1 MHESNLL
8 SLLIFL
14 PVLGAAV
21 IGFAPRNDDW
31 TRRIAL
37 AFSLLVFVVSLPLW
51 FNFDTASH
59 EMQFVTRVPW
69 IPAFNVNYAV
79 GVDGISVLLVLLT
92 TLITPM
98 CVLCSW
104 KAIDTRVKEYMI
116 AILIMEAALIG
127 VFVSLDLVLFYV
139 FWEAELIPMLLII
152 GVWGGQ
158 RRVYAALKFFL
169 YTMAGS
175 LPMLVAILALYFT
188 GGETFDIQELSKG
201 SYSSTFQ
208 FWVFWAFFLGFAI
221 KVPMF
226 PFHTWLPDAHVEAP
240 TAGSVMLASVM
251 LKLGTYG
258 FLRFSLPITPDASH
272 AFAPVILILS
282 LIAIIWGSYMA
293 LVQTDL
299 KKLVAYSSVG
309 HMGFVTLGIFV
320 FNSEGIEGAILQMVN
335 HGITTGALF
344 LMVGMLYERTHS
356 RLISDCGGLRM
367 TVPIYVTLLAIFSF
381 ASFGLPGTNSFVG
394 EFLVL
399 VGSFKSS
406 LLAGAIAIGGVV
418 LTVAYMLWMLQRV
431 VWGESTRK
439 DDVVVTDLNGREIA
453 TLMPLLVLVFWIGFN
468 PEPFLARMRVSVEHL
483 VSEVSSVSGVKNIE
497 GLNDAVFPPLPGQ
510 SHQHAVAGANIAT
523 VNRISAADSCRAP
536 PCQTSNWDRKQT
548 L

>member
-1 MHESNLL
+1 L

-14 PVLGAAV
+14 PVLGAAL
-21 IGFAPRNDDW
+21 IGFAPRNDGW
-31 TRRIAL
+31 TRWIAL
-37 AFSLLVFVVSLPLW
+37 AFTLLVFVVSLPLW
-51 FNFDTASH
+51 FSFDTATH
-59 EMQFVTRVPW
+59 EMQFVTRVSW
-69 IPAFNVNYAV
+69 IPAFNINYAV

-92 TLITPM
+92 TLITPL

-104 KAIDTRVKEYMI
+104 KAIDTRVKEYMM
-116 AILIMEAALIG
+116 ALLIMEAALIG
-127 VFVSLDLVLFYV
+127 VFVSLDLFLFFV
-139 FWEAELIPMLLII
+139 FWEAELIPMFLII

-188 GGETFDIQELSKG
+188 GGETFDIRELSQG
-201 SYSSTFQ
+201 TYSATFQ
-208 FWVFWAFFLGFAI
+208 FWVFWAFFLAFAI

-272 AFAPVILILS
+272 AFASIILILS

-320 FNSEGIEGAILQMVN
+320 FNSQGIEGAILQMVN

-344 LMVGMLYERTHS
+344 LMVGMIYERTHS

-381 ASFGLPGTNSFVG
+381 ASFGLPGTNSFIG

-399 VGSFKSS
+399 VGTFNNN
-406 LLAGAIAIGGVV
+406 LLAGAIAIVGVV
-418 LTVAYMLWMLQRV
+418 LTVAYMLWMLQRI
-431 VWGESTRK
+431 VWGEHSREEG
-439 DDVVVTDLNGREIA
+439 VVVADLNGREIA

-468 PEPFLARMRVSVEHL
+468 PEPFLDRMRASVKHV
-483 VSEVSSVSGVKNIE
+483 VSEMSSVRGVKNVE
-497 GLNDAVFPPLPGQ
+497 GLNGAVFPPLPERRP
-510 SHQHAVAGANIAT
+510 QHAAVANAVAVDRT
-523 VNRISAADSCRAP
+523 PADSCRAP
-536 PCQTSNWDRKQT
+536 PCQISNWDRKQT

>member
-1 MHESNLL
+1 MINESNLL
-8 SLLIFL
+8 SLLLIL
-14 PVLGAAV
+14 PILGALI
-21 IGFAPRNDDW
+21 IGFMPRNDEW
-31 TRRIAL
+31 MRRITL
-37 AFSLLVFVVSLPLW
+37 AFTLLVFAISLPLW
-51 FNFDTASH
+51 YLFDTSSH

-69 IPAFNVNYAV
+69 IPAFNINYAV

-104 KAIDTRVKEYMI
+104 KAIDTRVKEYMM
-116 AILIMEAALIG
+116 AILIMEAMLIG
-127 VFVSLDLVLFYV
+127 VFVSLDLLLFFI
-139 FWEAELIPMLLII
+139 FWEAELIPMFLII

-169 YTMAGS
+169 YTMLGS

-188 GGETFDIQELSKG
+188 GGETFDIQTLSKG
-201 SYSSTFQ
+201 AYSATFQ

-240 TAGSVMLASVM
+240 TAGSGMLASVM

-258 FLRFSLPITPDASH
+258 FLRFSLPITPDASQ
-272 AFAPVILILS
+272 AYAPIVIILS

-320 FNSEGIEGAILQMVN
+320 FNSEGIEGAILQMIN
-335 HGITTGALF
+335 HGITTGAMF

-356 RLISDCGGLRM
+356 RLISDCSGLRM
-367 TVPIYVTLLAIFSF
+367 TVPIYVTLMAIFSF
-381 ASFGLPGTNSFVG
+381 ASFGLPGTNAFVG

-399 VGSFKSS
+399 VGTFKYD
-406 LLAGAIAIGGVV
+406 LMAGGIAIAGVV
-418 LTVAYMLWMLQRV
+418 LTVAYMLWMLQRI

-439 DDVVVTDLNGREIA
+439 EDVVVGDLNAREIA
-453 TLMPLLVLVFWIGFN
+453 TLAPLLVLVFWIGFN
-468 PEPFLARMRVSVEHL
+468 PSPFLDRMRASVAHL
-483 VSEVSSVSGVKNIE
+483 VSEISSVRDVENIQ
-497 GLNDAVFPPLPGQ
+497 GLNGAASPSLLDLRPQPA
-510 SHQHAVAGANIAT
+510 AVANT
-523 VNRISAADSCRAP
+523 VAVSRTAADACRIL
-536 PCQTSNWDRKQT
+536 PCQISHWDWKQT

>member
-1 MHESNLL
+1 
-8 SLLIFL
+8 LLIIL
-14 PVLGAAV
+14 PLIGAAI
-21 IGFAPRNDDW
+21 IGLAPRNDVW
-31 TRRIAL
+31 ARRIAL
-37 AFSLLVFVVSLPLW
+37 VFTLLVFAVSLPLW
-51 FNFDTASH
+51 YLFDTASH
-59 EMQFVTRVPW
+59 EMQFVTRVSW
-69 IPAFNVNYAV
+69 IPAFNINYAV

-92 TLITPM
+92 TMITPM

-104 KAIDTRVKEYMI
+104 KAIDTRVKEYMM
-116 AILIMEAALIG
+116 AILVMEAAIIG
-127 VFVSLDLVLFYV
+127 VFVALDLFLFFV
-139 FWEAELIPMLLII
+139 FWEAELIPMFLII

-158 RRVYAALKFFL
+158 RRIYAALKFFL

-175 LPMLVAILALYFT
+175 LPMLVAILALYFV

-201 SYSSTFQ
+201 AYSATFQ

-258 FLRFSLPITPDASH
+258 FLRFSLPITPDASQ
-272 AFAPVILILS
+272 AFAPIVLILS

-309 HMGFVTLGIFV
+309 HMGFVTMGIFV
-320 FNSEGIEGAILQMVN
+320 FNSQGIEGAILQMIN

-344 LMVGMLYERTHS
+344 LCVGILYERTHS

-367 TVPIYVTLLAIFSF
+367 TVPIYITLLAIFSF

-394 EFLVL
+394 ELLVL
-399 VGSFKSS
+399 VGTFKYN
-406 LLAGAIAIGGVV
+406 LLSGAIAIGGVL
-418 LTVAYMLWMLQRV
+418 LTVACMLWMLQRV

-468 PEPFLARMRVSVEHL
+468 PGPFLDRMHASVDHL
-483 VSEVSSVSGVKNIE
+483 VSEMSSVRGVKNIE
-497 GLNDAVFPPLPGQ
+497 GLNDAILPPRLDRMP
-510 SHQHAVAGANIAT
+510 QHAAVASTVA
-523 VNRISAADSCRAP
+523 VNRISADACRAS
-536 PCQTSNWDRKQT
+536 PCQTSNKDRKQT

>member
-1 MHESNLL
+1 MHESNIL
-8 SLLIFL
+8 SLLLIL
-14 PVLGAAV
+14 PLLGAV
-21 IGFAPRNDDW
+21 IVGIMPRNDVW

-37 AFSLLVFVVSLPLW
+37 AFTLLVFVASLPLW
-51 FNFDTASH
+51 YLFDASSH

-69 IPAFNVNYAV
+69 IPAFNINYAV

-116 AILIMEAALIG
+116 AILVMEAAILG
-127 VFVSLDLVLFYV
+127 VFMALDLFLFFI
-139 FWEAELIPMLLII
+139 FWEAELIPMFIII

-188 GGETFDIQELSKG
+188 GGETFDIQTLSQG
-201 SYSSTFQ
+201 TYGSTFQ
-208 FWVFWAFFLGFAI
+208 FWVFWAFFLAFAI

-258 FLRFSLPITPDASH
+258 FLRFSLPITPDASQ
-272 AFAPVILILS
+272 AFASVVVILS

-320 FNSEGIEGAILQMVN
+320 FNTEGIEGAILQMIN

-344 LMVGMLYERTHS
+344 LMVGMIYERTHS

-367 TVPIYVTLLAIFSF
+367 TVPIYVTLMAIFSF
-381 ASFGLPGTNSFVG
+381 ASFGLPGTNAFVG
-394 EFLVL
+394 EFLVM
-399 VGSFKSS
+399 VGTFKSS
-406 LLAGAIAIGGVV
+406 ILAGAIALGGVV
-418 LTVAYMLWMLQRV
+418 LTVAYMLWMLQRL

-439 DDVVVTDLNGREIA
+439 EDVVVTDMNGREIA
-453 TLMPLLVLVFWIGFN
+453 TLLPLLVLVFWIGFH
-468 PEPFLARMRVSVEHL
+468 PQPFLERMRASVAHL
-483 VSEVSSVSGVKNIE
+483 VSEMSPVQGAQHIE
-497 GLNDAVFPPLPGQ
+497 GLNDVTLPRKLDRVH
-510 SHQHAVAGANIAT
+510 SHAAGADIVAT
-523 VNRISAADSCRAP
+523 GRTIVDSCSVL
-536 PCQTSNWDRKQT
+536 PCQISNKDRKQT

>member
-8 SLLIFL
+8 SLLIIL
-14 PVLGAAV
+14 PLLGAAI
-21 IGFAPRNDDW
+21 IGIAPRNDEW

-37 AFSLLVFVVSLPLW
+37 VFSLLVFAASLPLW
-51 FNFDTASH
+51 YLFDTSSH
-59 EMQFVTRVPW
+59 EMQFVTRVSW
-69 IPAFNVNYAV
+69 IPAFNINYAV

-104 KAIDTRVKEYMI
+104 KAIDTRVKEYMM

-127 VFVSLDLVLFYV
+127 VFVALDLLLFFV
-139 FWEAELIPMLLII
+139 FWEAELIPMFLII

-175 LPMLVAILALYFT
+175 LPMLVAILALYFM
-188 GGETFDIQELSKG
+188 GGETFDIQELAKG
-201 SYSSTFQ
+201 SYSATFQ
-208 FWVFWAFFLGFAI
+208 FWVFWAFFLAFAI

-272 AFAPVILILS
+272 AFAPVILVLS

-320 FNSEGIEGAILQMVN
+320 FNTQGIEGAILQMVN

-344 LMVGMLYERTHS
+344 LCVGIIYERTHS

-367 TVPIYVTLLAIFSF
+367 TVPLYVTLLAIFSF

-399 VGSFKSS
+399 VGSFKFN
-406 LLAGAIAIGGVV
+406 LLLGAISIGGVV

-431 VWGESTRK
+431 VWGEHSRK
-439 DDVVVTDLNGREIA
+439 EGVVVTDLNGREIA

-468 PEPFLARMRVSVEHL
+468 PGPFLDRMRASVEHL
-483 VSEVSSVSGVKNIE
+483 VSEVSLVRGVKNIE
-497 GLNDAVFPPLPGQ
+497 GLNDTVLPPMHERSPQ
-510 SHQHAVAGANIAT
+510 YAATANAAA
-523 VNRISAADSCRAP
+523 VNRVPAGSCGAT
-536 PCQTSNWDRKQT
+536 PCQIYNLDRKQT

>member
-8 SLLIFL
+8 SLLIIL
-14 PVLGAAV
+14 PTLGAAIV
-21 IGFAPRNDDW
+21 GFAPRSDVW
-31 TRRIAL
+31 SRRIAL
-37 AFSLLVFVVSLPLW
+37 AFSLLVFAVSLPLW
-51 FNFDTASH
+51 YQFDTASH
-59 EMQFVTRVPW
+59 EMQFVTRVSW
-69 IPAFNVNYAV
+69 IPAFNINYAV

-92 TLITPM
+92 TLITPL

-104 KAIDTRVKEYMI
+104 KAIDTRVKEYMM

-127 VFVSLDLVLFYV
+127 VFVALDLLLFFV
-139 FWEAELIPMLLII
+139 FWEAELIPMFLII

-175 LPMLVAILALYFT
+175 LPMLVAILALYFM
-188 GGETFDIQELSKG
+188 GGETFDIQELAKG

-208 FWVFWAFFLGFAI
+208 FWVFWAFFLAFAI

-272 AFAPVILILS
+272 AFAPIILALS

-309 HMGFVTLGIFV
+309 HMGFVTMGIFV
-320 FNSEGIEGAILQMVN
+320 FNSQGIEGAILQMVN

-344 LMVGMLYERTHS
+344 LCVGIIYERTHS

-367 TVPIYVTLLAIFSF
+367 TVPLYVTLLAIFSF

-399 VGSFKSS
+399 VGSFKFN
-406 LLAGAIAIGGVV
+406 LLLGAVAIGGVV

-431 VWGESTRK
+431 VWGEHSRK
-439 DDVVVTDLNGREIA
+439 EGTVVADLNGREIA

-468 PEPFLARMRVSVEHL
+468 PGPFLDRMRASVEHL
-483 VSEVSSVSGVKNIE
+483 VSEVSPVRGVKNVE
-497 GLNDAVFPPLPGQ
+497 GLNGAVLPPLHERSPQ
-510 SHQHAVAGANIAT
+510 YAAAANTAA
-523 VNRISAADSCRAP
+523 VNRAPAEACRAT
-536 PCQTSNWDRKQT
+536 PCQISNWDRKQT

>member
-1 MHESNLL
+1 VIHESNLL
-8 SLLIFL
+8 SLLIIL
-14 PVLGAAV
+14 PLLGAAI
-21 IGFAPRNDDW
+21 IGFMPRNDGW
-31 TRRIAL
+31 ARRITL
-37 AFSLLVFVVSLPLW
+37 AFTLLVFAISLPLW
-51 FNFDTASH
+51 YLFDTSSH

-69 IPAFNVNYAV
+69 IPAFNINYAV

-116 AILIMEAALIG
+116 AILVMEAMLIG
-127 VFVSLDLVLFYV
+127 VFVALDLFLFFI
-139 FWEAELIPMLLII
+139 FWEAELIPMFLII

-169 YTMAGS
+169 YTMLGS
-175 LPMLVAILALYFT
+175 LPMLVAVLALYFT
-188 GGETFDIQELSKG
+188 GGETFDIQTLSQG
-201 SYSSTFQ
+201 AYSATFQ
-208 FWVFWAFFLGFAI
+208 FWVFWAFFLAFAI

-272 AFAPVILILS
+272 AFAPIVVILS

-320 FNSEGIEGAILQMVN
+320 FNTQGIEGAILQMIN

-344 LMVGMLYERTHS
+344 LMVGMIYERTHS
-356 RLISDCGGLRM
+356 RLISDCSGLRM
-367 TVPIYVTLLAIFSF
+367 TVPIYVTLMAIFSF

-399 VGSFKSS
+399 VGTFKYD
-406 LLAGAIAIGGVV
+406 LMAGAISLGGVV
-418 LTVAYMLWMLQRV
+418 LTVAYMLWMLQRI

-439 DDVVVTDLNGREIA
+439 EGVVVTELNAREIA
-453 TLMPLLVLVFWIGFN
+453 TLVPLLVLVFWIGFH
-468 PEPFLARMRVSVEHL
+468 PQPFLDRMRASVAHL
-483 VSEVSSVSGVKNIE
+483 VSEMSSVRDVQHIE
-497 GLNDAVFPPLPGQ
+497 GLNDMTLPQ
-510 SHQHAVAGANIAT
+510 ILDRRHQHAAVANTVA
-523 VNRISAADSCRAP
+523 VNRISADSCRAS
-536 PCQTSNWDRKQT
+536 PCQISNRDRKQT

>member
-8 SLLIFL
+8 SLIIFL
-14 PVLGAAV
+14 PLLGAAV
-21 IGFAPRNDDW
+21 IGFAPRNDEW

-37 AFSLLVFVVSLPLW
+37 AFTLLVFVVSLSLW
-51 FNFDTASH
+51 FLFDTSTH
-59 EMQFVTRVPW
+59 EMQFVTRVSW
-69 IPAFNVNYAV
+69 IPAFNINYAA

-92 TLITPM
+92 TLITPL

-104 KAIDTRVKEYMI
+104 NAIETRVKEFMM
-116 AILIMEAALIG
+116 AILIMEAAIIG
-127 VFVSLDLVLFYV
+127 VFVALDLFLFFV
-139 FWEAELIPMLLII
+139 FWEAELIPMFLII
-152 GVWGGQ
+152 GVWGGP

-175 LPMLVAILALYFT
+175 LPMLVAILALYYMS
-188 GGETFDIQELSKG
+188 GGTFDIQELSKG
-201 SYSSTFQ
+201 SYSATFQ
-208 FWVFWAFFLGFAI
+208 FWVFWAFFLAFAV

-251 LKLGTYG
+251 LKLGAYG
-258 FLRFSLPITPDASH
+258 FLRLSLPITPDASH
-272 AFAPVILILS
+272 AFAPVILALS

-293 LVQTDL
+293 LAQTDL

-309 HMGFVTLGIFV
+309 HMGFVTMGMFV
-320 FNSEGIEGAILQMVN
+320 FNSQGIEGAILQMVN

-344 LMVGMLYERTHS
+344 LCVGMIYERTHS

-399 VGSFKSS
+399 VGSFKYN

-418 LTVAYMLWMLQRV
+418 LTVAYMLWMLQRM
-431 VWGESTRK
+431 VWGEHNRAQG
-439 DDVVVTDLNGREIA
+439 VVIPDLNGREIA
-453 TLMPLLVLVFWIGFN
+453 TLMPLMVLVFWIGFN
-468 PEPFLARMRVSVEHL
+468 PEPFLDRMRASVEHL
-483 VSEVSSVSGVKNIE
+483 VSEVSSVRGVKNVE
-497 GLNDAVFPPLPGQ
+497 GLNDAVLPPMSDRRP
-510 SHQHAVAGANIAT
+510 QHAAVANTAT
-523 VNRISAADSCRAP
+523 VNQTPTDSCRAP
-536 PCQTSNWDRKQT
+536 PCQISNWDRKQT

>member
-8 SLLIFL
+8 SLLIIL
-14 PVLGAAV
+14 PTLGAAI
-21 IGFAPRNDDW
+21 IGLAPRNDEW
-31 TRRIAL
+31 ARRIAL
-37 AFSLLVFVVSLPLW
+37 AFTLLVFVVSLPLW
-51 FNFDTASH
+51 FLFDTSTH
-59 EMQFVTRVPW
+59 EMQFVTRVSW

-92 TLITPM
+92 TLITPL

-104 KAIDTRVKEYMI
+104 KAIDARVKEYMM

-127 VFVSLDLVLFYV
+127 VFVSLDLLLFFV
-139 FWEAELIPMLLII
+139 FWEAELIPMFLII
-152 GVWGGQ
+152 GVWGGH

-169 YTMAGS
+169 YTMVGS
-175 LPMLVAILALYFT
+175 LPMLVAILALYFV

-201 SYSSTFQ
+201 SYSAMFQ

-258 FLRFSLPITPDASH
+258 FLRFCLPITPDASH
-272 AFAPVILILS
+272 AFAPVILALS

-320 FNSEGIEGAILQMVN
+320 FNPQGIEGALLQMVN

-344 LMVGMLYERTHS
+344 LMVGMIYERTHS

-399 VGSFKSS
+399 VGSFKSN
-406 LLAGAIAIGGVV
+406 LLAGAIALVGVV

-453 TLMPLLVLVFWIGFN
+453 TLMPLLALVFWIGFN
-468 PEPFLARMRVSVEHL
+468 PEPFIVRMRVSVEHL
-483 VSEVSSVSGVKNIE
+483 LLEVSPVRGARNAV
-497 GLNDAVFPPLPGQ
+497 GLNEIALPPKPG
-510 SHQHAVAGANIAT
+510 SQHAAVANF
-523 VNRISAADSCRAP
+523 VAASRTTPADLCLAL
-536 PCQTSNWDRKQT
+536 PCQISNRKQT

>member
-1 MHESNLL
+1 MIHESNLL

-14 PVLGAAV
+14 PVLGAAL
-21 IGFAPRNDDW
+21 IGFAPRNDGW
-31 TRRIAL
+31 TRWIAL
-37 AFSLLVFVVSLPLW
+37 AFTLLVFVVSLPLW
-51 FNFDTASH
+51 FSFDTATH
-59 EMQFVTRVPW
+59 EMQFVTRVSW
-69 IPAFNVNYAV
+69 IPAFNINYAV

-92 TLITPM
+92 TLITPL

-104 KAIDTRVKEYMI
+104 KAIDTRVKEYMM
-116 AILIMEAALIG
+116 ALLIMEAALIG
-127 VFVSLDLVLFYV
+127 VFVSLDLFLFFV
-139 FWEAELIPMLLII
+139 FWEAELIPMFLII

-188 GGETFDIQELSKG
+188 GGETFDIRELSQG
-201 SYSSTFQ
+201 TYSATFQ
-208 FWVFWAFFLGFAI
+208 FWVFWAFFLAFAI

-272 AFAPVILILS
+272 AFASIILILS

-320 FNSEGIEGAILQMVN
+320 FNSQGIEGAILQMVN

-344 LMVGMLYERTHS
+344 LMVGMIYERTHS

-381 ASFGLPGTNSFVG
+381 ASFGLPGTNSFIG

-399 VGSFKSS
+399 VGTFNNN
-406 LLAGAIAIGGVV
+406 LLAGAIAIVGVV
-418 LTVAYMLWMLQRV
+418 LTVAYMLWMLQRI
-431 VWGESTRK
+431 VWGEHSREEG
-439 DDVVVTDLNGREIA
+439 VVVADLNGREIA

-468 PEPFLARMRVSVEHL
+468 PEPFLDRMRASVKHV
-483 VSEVSSVSGVKNIE
+483 VSEMSSVRGVKNVE
-497 GLNDAVFPPLPGQ
+497 GLNGAVLPPLPERRP
-510 SHQHAVAGANIAT
+510 QHAAVANT
-523 VNRISAADSCRAP
+523 VAVDLTPADSCRAP
-536 PCQTSNWDRKQT
+536 PCQISNWDRKQT

>member
-1 MHESNLL
+1 MIHHSNLL

-14 PVLGAAV
+14 PVLGAAL
-21 IGFAPRNDDW
+21 IGFAPRNDGW
-31 TRRIAL
+31 TRWIAL
-37 AFSLLVFVVSLPLW
+37 AFTLLVFVVSLPLW
-51 FNFDTASH
+51 FSFDTATH
-59 EMQFVTRVPW
+59 EMQFVTRVSW
-69 IPAFNVNYAV
+69 IPAFNINYAV

-92 TLITPM
+92 TLITPL

-104 KAIDTRVKEYMI
+104 KAIDTRVKEYMM
-116 AILIMEAALIG
+116 ALLIMEAALIG
-127 VFVSLDLVLFYV
+127 VFVSLDLFLFFV
-139 FWEAELIPMLLII
+139 FWEAELIPMFLII

-188 GGETFDIQELSKG
+188 GGETFDIRELSQG
-201 SYSSTFQ
+201 TYSATFQ
-208 FWVFWAFFLGFAI
+208 FWVFWAFFLAFAI

-272 AFAPVILILS
+272 AFASIILILS

-320 FNSEGIEGAILQMVN
+320 FNSQGIEGAILQMVN

-344 LMVGMLYERTHS
+344 LMVGMIYERTHS

-381 ASFGLPGTNSFVG
+381 ASFGLPGTNSFIG

-399 VGSFKSS
+399 VGTFNNN
-406 LLAGAIAIGGVV
+406 LLAGAIAIVGVV
-418 LTVAYMLWMLQRV
+418 LTVAYMLWMLQRI
-431 VWGESTRK
+431 VWGEHSREEG
-439 DDVVVTDLNGREIA
+439 VVVADLNGREIA

-468 PEPFLARMRVSVEHL
+468 PEPFLDRMRASVKHV
-483 VSEVSSVSGVKNIE
+483 VSEMSSVRGVKNVE
-497 GLNDAVFPPLPGQ
+497 GLNGAVFPPLPERRP
-510 SHQHAVAGANIAT
+510 QHAAVANAVAVDRT
-523 VNRISAADSCRAP
+523 PADSCRAP
-536 PCQTSNWDRKQT
+536 PCQISNWDRKQT

>member
-8 SLLIFL
+8 SLLIIL
-14 PVLGAAV
+14 PVLGAAI
-21 IGFAPRNDDW
+21 IGFAPRNDKW

-37 AFSLLVFVVSLPLW
+37 VFSLLVFAASLPLW
-51 FNFDTASH
+51 FLFDTSSH
-59 EMQFVTRVPW
+59 EMQFVTRASW
-69 IPAFNVNYAV
+69 IPAFNINYAV

-104 KAIDTRVKEYMI
+104 KAIDTRVKEYMM

-127 VFVSLDLVLFYV
+127 VFVALDLFLFFV
-139 FWEAELIPMLLII
+139 FWEAELIPMFLII

-175 LPMLVAILALYFT
+175 LPMLVAILALYFM
-188 GGETFDIQELSKG
+188 GGGTFDIQQLAQG
-201 SYSSTFQ
+201 SYSATFQ
-208 FWVFWAFFLGFAI
+208 FWVFWAFFLAFAI

-272 AFAPVILILS
+272 AFAPVILVLS

-320 FNSEGIEGAILQMVN
+320 FNSQGIEGAILQMVN

-344 LMVGMLYERTHS
+344 LCVGIIYERTHS

-399 VGSFKSS
+399 VGSFKFN
-406 LLAGAIAIGGVV
+406 LLLGAIAIGGVV

-453 TLMPLLVLVFWIGFN
+453 TLIPLLVLVFWIGFN
-468 PEPFLARMRVSVEHL
+468 PGPFLDRMRASVEHL
-483 VSEVSSVSGVKNIE
+483 VSEVSSVRGVSNIE
-497 GLNDAVFPPLPGQ
+497 GLNDAVLPPMFERRPQ
-510 SHQHAVAGANIAT
+510 YAAVANNAA
-523 VNRISAADSCRAP
+523 VNRTPADACRAL
-536 PCQTSNWDRKQT
+536 PCQISNRDRKQT

>member
-8 SLLIFL
+8 SLLIIL
-14 PVLGAAV
+14 PLLGATI
-21 IGFAPRNDDW
+21 IGLAPRHDEW
-31 TRRIAL
+31 TRRIGL
-37 AFSLLVFVVSLPLW
+37 AFSVLVFVVSLPLW
-51 FNFDTASH
+51 YLFDTSSH
-59 EMQFVTRVPW
+59 EMQFVTRIPW
-69 IPAFNVNYAV
+69 IPAFNINYAV

-92 TLITPM
+92 TLITPL

-104 KAIDTRVKEYMI
+104 KAIDTRVKEYMM
-116 AILIMEAALIG
+116 AILVMEAAIIG
-127 VFVSLDLVLFYV
+127 VFVALDLLLFFV
-139 FWEAELIPMLLII
+139 FWEAELIPMFLII
-152 GVWGGQ
+152 GVWGGP
-158 RRVYAALKFFL
+158 RRIYAALKFFL

-201 SYSSTFQ
+201 TYSSTFQ
-208 FWVFWAFFLGFAI
+208 FWVFWAFFLAFAI

-251 LKLGTYG
+251 LKLGVYG
-258 FLRFSLPITPDASH
+258 FLRFSLPITPDASQ
-272 AFAPVILILS
+272 AFAPIILILS

-309 HMGFVTLGIFV
+309 HMGFITMGIFV

-344 LMVGMLYERTHS
+344 LMVGMIYERTHS
-356 RLISDCGGLRM
+356 RLIADCGGLRM
-367 TVPIYVTLLAIFSF
+367 TVPIYVTLMAIFSF

-399 VGSFKSS
+399 VGTFKNN
-406 LLAGAIAIGGVV
+406 LLAGAIGLGGVV
-418 LTVAYMLWMLQRV
+418 LTVAYMLWMLQRL
-431 VWGESTRK
+431 VWGEHTRK
-439 DDVVVTDLNGREIA
+439 EGTVIADLNGREIA

-468 PEPFLARMRVSVEHL
+468 PQPFLDRMRASVEHL
-483 VSEVSSVSGVKNIE
+483 VSEVSPARGVNAVE
-497 GLNDAVFPPLPGQ
+497 GLNDAVLPPMLDRRSLQ
-510 SHQHAVAGANIAT
+510 ASVANTAVVT
-523 VNRISAADSCRAP
+523 RTPTDSCRAS
-536 PCQTSNWDRKQT
+536 PCQISNWDRKQT

>member
-8 SLLIFL
+8 SLLIIL
-14 PVLGAAV
+14 PILGAAI
-21 IGFAPRNDDW
+21 IGLAPRNDVW
-31 TRRIAL
+31 ARRATL
-37 AFSLLVFVVSLPLW
+37 AFTLLVFAVSLPLW
-51 FNFDTASH
+51 YLFDTSSH

-69 IPAFNVNYAV
+69 IPAFNINYAV

-92 TLITPM
+92 TMITPM

-104 KAIDTRVKEYMI
+104 KAIDTRVKEYMM
-116 AILIMEAALIG
+116 AILIMEAAIIG
-127 VFVSLDLVLFYV
+127 VFVARDLFLFFV
-139 FWEAELIPMLLII
+139 FWEAELIPMFLII

-188 GGETFDIQELSKG
+188 GGKTFDIQELSNG
-201 SYSSTFQ
+201 VYSSTFQ

-272 AFAPVILILS
+272 TFAPVIIALS

-320 FNSEGIEGAILQMVN
+320 FNSQGIEGAILQMIN

-344 LMVGMLYERTHS
+344 LMVGMIYERTHS

-399 VGSFKSS
+399 VGSFKSN
-406 LLAGAIAIGGVV
+406 LLAGAIALGGVV

-453 TLMPLLVLVFWIGFN
+453 TLAPLLVLVFWIGFN
-468 PEPFLARMRVSVEHL
+468 PQPFLDRMHASVSHL
-483 VSEVSSVSGVKNIE
+483 VSEMSSVRGAKNIE
-497 GLNDAVFPPLPGQ
+497 GLNDATLPPVLDRRPQ
-510 SHQHAVAGANIAT
+510 QALVANTVA
-523 VNRISAADSCRAP
+523 VNRTPADACRAS
-536 PCQTSNWDRKQT
+536 PCQTTNKDRKQT

>member
-1 MHESNLL
+1 M
-8 SLLIFL
+8 SLLIIL
-14 PVLGAAV
+14 PLLGAV
-21 IGFAPRNDDW
+21 IIGFAPRNDEW

-37 AFSLLVFVVSLPLW
+37 AFTLLVFAISLPLW
-51 FNFDTASH
+51 YLFDTSSH

-69 IPAFNVNYAV
+69 IPAFNINYAV

-116 AILIMEAALIG
+116 AILVMEAMLIG
-127 VFVSLDLVLFYV
+127 VFVALDLFLFFV
-139 FWEAELIPMLLII
+139 FWEAELIPMFLII

-169 YTMAGS
+169 YTMLGS
-175 LPMLVAILALYFT
+175 LPMLVAVLALYFT
-188 GGETFDIQELSKG
+188 GGETFDIQTLSQG
-201 SYSSTFQ
+201 AYSATFQ
-208 FWVFWAFFLGFAI
+208 FWVFWAFFLAFAI

-272 AFAPVILILS
+272 AFAPIVLILS

-320 FNSEGIEGAILQMVN
+320 FNTQGIEGAILQMIN

-344 LMVGMLYERTHS
+344 LMVGMIYERTHS

-367 TVPIYVTLLAIFSF
+367 TVPIYVTLMAIFSF
-381 ASFGLPGTNSFVG
+381 ASFGLPGTNAFVG

-399 VGSFKSS
+399 VGTFKYN

-418 LTVAYMLWMLQRV
+418 LTVAYMLWMLQRI
-431 VWGESTRK
+431 VWGENTRK
-439 DDVVVTDLNGREIA
+439 EDVVVTDLNGREIA
-453 TLMPLLVLVFWIGFN
+453 TLLPLLVLVFWIGFH
-468 PEPFLARMRVSVEHL
+468 PQPFLERMRASVAHL
-483 VSEVSSVSGVKNIE
+483 VSEMSSVRDVRHIE
-497 GLNDAVFPPLPGQ
+497 GLNDATLPQILERRPP
-510 SHQHAVAGANIAT
+510 HAAMENIVA
-523 VNRISAADSCRAP
+523 VNRTFADSCRAS
-536 PCQTSNWDRKQT
+536 PCQISNKDRKQT

>member
-1 MHESNLL
+1 LI
-8 SLLIFL
+8 IFL
-14 PVLGAAV
+14 PVLGAAI

-31 TRRIAL
+31 TRWIAL
-37 AFSLLVFVVSLPLW
+37 AFTLMVFAVSLPLW
-51 FNFDTASH
+51 FLFDTSSH
-59 EMQFVTRVPW
+59 EMQFVTRVSW
-69 IPAFNVNYAV
+69 IPAFNINYAV

-92 TLITPM
+92 TLITPL

-104 KAIDTRVKEYMI
+104 KAIDTRVKEFMM
-116 AILIMEAALIG
+116 AILIMEAAIIG
-127 VFVSLDLVLFYV
+127 VFVSLDLFLFFV
-139 FWEAELIPMLLII
+139 FWEAELIPMFLII

-169 YTMAGS
+169 YTMLGS

-201 SYSSTFQ
+201 AYSATFQ
-208 FWVFWAFFLGFAI
+208 FWVFWAFFLAFAV

-272 AFAPVILILS
+272 AFAPIILVLS

-320 FNSEGIEGAILQMVN
+320 FNSQGIEGAILQMIN

-344 LMVGMLYERTHS
+344 LCVGIIYERTHS

-399 VGSFKSS
+399 VGSFKYD

-431 VWGESTRK
+431 VWGDNTREEG
-439 DDVVVTDLNGREIA
+439 VVVTDLNGREIA
-453 TLMPLLVLVFWIGFN
+453 TLIPLMMLVFWIGFN
-468 PEPFLARMRVSVEHL
+468 PQPFLDRMRTSVAHL
-483 VSEVSSVSGVKNIE
+483 VSEVSSVRGVKNIE
-497 GLNDAVFPPLPGQ
+497 GLNGSELPLLPDRRFQYAAEANTAAVSRTP
-510 SHQHAVAGANIAT
+510 I
-523 VNRISAADSCRAP
+523 DSCRASL
-536 PCQTSNWDRKQT
+536 CQISNWDRKQT

>member
-1 MHESNLL
+1 MIHESNLL

-14 PVLGAAV
+14 PILGAV
-21 IGFAPRNDDW
+21 IIGFAPRNDAW
-31 TRRIAL
+31 TRRITL
-37 AFSLLVFVVSLPLW
+37 AFTLLVFAVSLPLW
-51 FNFDTASH
+51 FSFDTSTH
-59 EMQFVTRVPW
+59 EMQFVTRVSW
-69 IPAFNVNYAV
+69 IPAFNINYAV

-104 KAIDTRVKEYMI
+104 KAIDTRVKEYMM

-127 VFVSLDLVLFYV
+127 VFVSLDLFLFFV
-139 FWEAELIPMLLII
+139 FWEAELIPMFLII

-201 SYSSTFQ
+201 AYSPMFQ
-208 FWVFWAFFLGFAI
+208 FWVFWAFFLAFAI

-272 AFAPVILILS
+272 SFAPVILILS

-356 RLISDCGGLRM
+356 RLISDCSGLRM
-367 TVPIYVTLLAIFSF
+367 TVPIYVTLMAIFSF

-399 VGSFKSS
+399 VGTFKSS
-406 LLAGAIAIGGVV
+406 LLSGAIAIGGVV
-418 LTVAYMLWMLQRV
+418 LTVAYMLWMLQRI
-431 VWGESTRK
+431 VWGENTRK

-453 TLMPLLVLVFWIGFN
+453 TLMPLLVLVFWIGVN
-468 PEPFLARMRVSVEHL
+468 PQPFLDRMRTSVAHL
-483 VSEVSSVSGVKNIE
+483 VSEVSPVRGAKNIE
-497 GLNDAVFPPLPGQ
+497 GLNDAILPPMLDRGL
-510 SHQHAVAGANIAT
+510 QHAAAANTAA
-523 VNRISAADSCRAP
+523 VNPTPADSCRAS
-536 PCQTSNWDRKQT
+536 PCQISNWDRKQT

>member
-8 SLLIFL
+8 SLLIIL
-14 PVLGAAV
+14 PLLGAAI
-21 IGFAPRNDDW
+21 IGLAPRHDEW

-51 FNFDTASH
+51 YLFDTSSH
-59 EMQFVTRVPW
+59 EMQFVTRIPW
-69 IPAFNVNYAV
+69 IPAFNIYYAV

-92 TLITPM
+92 TLITPL

-104 KAIDTRVKEYMI
+104 KAIDTRVKEYMM
-116 AILIMEAALIG
+116 AILVMEAAIIG
-127 VFVSLDLVLFYV
+127 VFVALDLLLFFV
-139 FWEAELIPMLLII
+139 FWEAELIPMFLII
-152 GVWGGQ
+152 GVWGGP
-158 RRVYAALKFFL
+158 RRIYAALKFFL

-201 SYSSTFQ
+201 AYSATFQ
-208 FWVFWAFFLGFAI
+208 FWVFWAFFLAFAI

-251 LKLGTYG
+251 LKLGVYG
-258 FLRFSLPITPDASH
+258 FLRFSLPITPDASL
-272 AFAPVILILS
+272 AFAPIILILS

-309 HMGFVTLGIFV
+309 HMGFITMGIFV

-344 LMVGMLYERTHS
+344 LCVGMIYERTHS
-356 RLISDCGGLRM
+356 RLIADCGGLRM
-367 TVPIYVTLLAIFSF
+367 TVPIYVTLMAIFSF

-399 VGSFKSS
+399 VGTFKNN
-406 LLAGAIAIGGVV
+406 LLAGVIGLGGGV
-418 LTVAYMLWMLQRV
+418 LTVAYMLWMLQRL
-431 VWGESTRK
+431 VWGEHSRK
-439 DDVVVTDLNGREIA
+439 EGTVIADLNGREIA
-453 TLMPLLVLVFWIGFN
+453 TLAPLLVLVFWIGFH
-468 PEPFLARMRVSVEHL
+468 PEPFLDRMRASVDHL
-483 VSEVSSVSGVKNIE
+483 VTEVSTIRGVGNVE
-497 GLNDAVFPPLPGQ
+497 GLNDAVLPPMRELRP
-510 SHQHAVAGANIAT
+510 QHAAAANT
-523 VNRISAADSCRAP
+523 AAVTRTSTESCLTS
-536 PCQTSNWDRKQT
+536 PCQISNWDRKQT

>member
-1 MHESNLL
+1 MIHESNLL
-8 SLLIFL
+8 NLLIIL
-14 PVLGAAV
+14 PLLGAAI
-21 IGFAPRNDDW
+21 IGFMPRNDGW
-31 TRRIAL
+31 TRRITL
-37 AFSLLVFVVSLPLW
+37 AFTLLVFAVSLPLW
-51 FNFDTASH
+51 YLFDTSSH

-69 IPAFNVNYAV
+69 IPAFNINYAV

-116 AILIMEAALIG
+116 AILVMEALLIG
-127 VFVSLDLVLFYV
+127 VFVALDLFLFFI
-139 FWEAELIPMLLII
+139 FWEAELIPMFLII

-169 YTMAGS
+169 YTMLGS
-175 LPMLVAILALYFT
+175 LPMLVAVLALYFT
-188 GGETFDIQELSKG
+188 GGETFDIQTLSKG
-201 SYSSTFQ
+201 AYSATFQ
-208 FWVFWAFFLGFAI
+208 FWVFWAFFLAFAI

-272 AFAPVILILS
+272 AFAPIIVILS

-320 FNSEGIEGAILQMVN
+320 FNSQGIEGAILQMIN

-344 LMVGMLYERTHS
+344 LMVGMIYERTHS

-367 TVPIYVTLLAIFSF
+367 TVPIYVTLMAIFSF

-394 EFLVL
+394 ELLVL
-399 VGSFKSS
+399 VGTFKYD
-406 LLAGAIAIGGVV
+406 LMAGAIALGGVV
-418 LTVAYMLWMLQRV
+418 LTVAYMLWMLQRI
-431 VWGESTRK
+431 VWGENTRK

-453 TLMPLLVLVFWIGFN
+453 TLLPLLVLVFWIGLH
-468 PEPFLARMRVSVEHL
+468 PQPFLDRMRASVAHL
-483 VSEVSSVSGVKNIE
+483 VSEMSSVRDVRHIE
-497 GLNDAVFPPLPGQ
+497 GLNDVTLPQ
-510 SHQHAVAGANIAT
+510 VLDRRHQHVAVANT
-523 VNRISAADSCRAP
+523 VAVNLTSADSCRAS
-536 PCQTSNWDRKQT
+536 PCQITNRDRKQT

>member
-1 MHESNLL
+1 MIHESNLL

-14 PVLGAAV
+14 PVLGAAI
-21 IGFAPRNDDW
+21 IGLAPRNDGW
-31 TRRIAL
+31 SRWIAL
-37 AFSLLVFVVSLPLW
+37 AFTLLVFVVSLPLW
-51 FNFDTASH
+51 FSFDTASH
-59 EMQFVTRVPW
+59 EMQFVTRVSW
-69 IPAFNVNYAV
+69 IPAFNINYAV

-92 TLITPM
+92 TLITPL

-104 KAIDTRVKEYMI
+104 KAIDTRVKEYMM
-116 AILIMEAALIG
+116 ALLVMEAALIG
-127 VFVSLDLVLFYV
+127 VFVSLDLFLFFV
-139 FWEAELIPMLLII
+139 FWEAELIPMFLII

-169 YTMAGS
+169 YTMTGS
-175 LPMLVAILALYFT
+175 LPMLVAILALYYT
-188 GGETFDIQELSKG
+188 GGETFDIRELSKG
-201 SYSSTFQ
+201 AYSATFQ
-208 FWVFWAFFLGFAI
+208 FWVFWAFFLAFAI

-258 FLRFSLPITPDASH
+258 FLRFSLPMAPDASH
-272 AFAPVILILS
+272 AFAPIILALS

-320 FNSEGIEGAILQMVN
+320 FNSQGIEGAILQMVN

-344 LMVGMLYERTHS
+344 LCVGIIYERTHS
-356 RLISDCGGLRM
+356 RLILDCSGLRM

-399 VGSFKSS
+399 VGTFKSN
-406 LLAGAIAIGGVV
+406 LLAGAISIGGVV
-418 LTVAYMLWMLQRV
+418 LTVAYMLWMLQRI
-431 VWGESTRK
+431 VWGEHSREEG
-439 DDVVVTDLNGREIA
+439 VVVADLNGREIA
-453 TLMPLLVLVFWIGFN
+453 TLVPLLVLVFWIGFN
-468 PEPFLARMRVSVEHL
+468 PEPFLDRIRASVKHV
-483 VSEVSSVSGVKNIE
+483 VSEMSSVRGVNNIE
-497 GLNDAVFPPLPGQ
+497 GHNDVVHPPLPDRRA
-510 SHQHAVAGANIAT
+510 QHAV
-523 VNRISAADSCRAP
+523 VNTAAADRAPADSCRAP
-536 PCQTSNWDRKQT
+536 PCQISNWDRKQT

>member
-8 SLLIFL
+8 SLLIIL
-14 PVLGAAV
+14 PTLGAV
-21 IGFAPRNDDW
+21 IIGLAPRHDEW
-31 TRRIAL
+31 TRRLAL
-37 AFSLLVFVVSLPLW
+37 VFSLLVFAVSLPLW
-51 FNFDTASH
+51 FLFDTSSH
-59 EMQFVTRVPW
+59 EMQFVTRMSW
-69 IPAFNVNYAV
+69 IPAFNINYAV

-92 TLITPM
+92 TLVTPL

-104 KAIDTRVKEYMI
+104 KAIDTRVKEYMM

-127 VFVSLDLVLFYV
+127 VFVALDLILFFV
-139 FWEAELIPMLLII
+139 FWEAELIPMFLII

-158 RRVYAALKFFL
+158 RRIYAALKFFL

-175 LPMLVAILALYFT
+175 LPMLVAILALYFM
-188 GGETFDIQELSKG
+188 GGETFDIQELAKG
-201 SYSSTFQ
+201 SYSATFQ

-258 FLRFSLPITPDASH
+258 FLRFSLPITPDASL

-320 FNSEGIEGAILQMVN
+320 FNPQGIEGALLQMVN

-344 LMVGMLYERTHS
+344 LMVGMIYERTHS

-399 VGSFKSS
+399 VGSFKSN
-406 LLAGAIAIGGVV
+406 LLAGAIALVGVV

-453 TLMPLLVLVFWIGFN
+453 TLMPLLALVFWIGFN
-468 PEPFLARMRVSVEHL
+468 PEPFIVRMRVSVEHL
-483 VSEVSSVSGVKNIE
+483 LLEVSPVRGARNAV
-497 GLNDAVFPPLPGQ
+497 GLNEIALPPKPG
-510 SHQHAVAGANIAT
+510 SQHAAVANF
-523 VNRISAADSCRAP
+523 VAASRTTPADLCLAL
-536 PCQTSNWDRKQT
+536 PCQISNRKQT

>member
-8 SLLIFL
+8 SLLLIL
-14 PVLGAAV
+14 PLLGAAI
-21 IGFAPRNDDW
+21 IGLAPRNDAW

-37 AFSLLVFVVSLPLW
+37 AFTLLVFVVSLPLW
-51 FNFDTASH
+51 YLFDTSSH

-69 IPAFNVNYAV
+69 IPAFNINYAV

-116 AILIMEAALIG
+116 AILVMEAAIIG
-127 VFVSLDLVLFYV
+127 VFVALDLFLFFV
-139 FWEAELIPMLLII
+139 FWEAELIPMFIII

-188 GGETFDIQELSKG
+188 SGGTFDIQELSKG
-201 SYSSTFQ
+201 AYSSTFQ
-208 FWVFWAFFLGFAI
+208 FWVFWAFFLAFAV

-272 AFAPVILILS
+272 AFAPIVVILS

-320 FNSEGIEGAILQMVN
+320 FNSQGIEGAILQMIN

-344 LMVGMLYERTHS
+344 LMVGMIYERTHS

-367 TVPIYVTLLAIFSF
+367 TVPIYVTLMAIFSF

-399 VGSFKSS
+399 VGTFKYD
-406 LLAGAIAIGGVV
+406 LMAGAIALGGVV
-418 LTVAYMLWMLQRV
+418 LTVAYMLWMLQRI
-431 VWGESTRK
+431 VWGENTRK
-439 DDVVVTDLNGREIA
+439 EDVVVTDLNGREIA
-453 TLMPLLVLVFWIGFN
+453 TLLPLLVLVFWIGFH
-468 PEPFLARMRVSVEHL
+468 PQPFLDRMRASVAHL
-483 VSEVSSVSGVKNIE
+483 VSEMSSVRSVQHIE
-497 GLNDAVFPPLPGQ
+497 GLNDVTLPQ
-510 SHQHAVAGANIAT
+510 ILDRRHRHAAVANTVA
-523 VNRISAADSCRAP
+523 VNRISADSCLAS
-536 PCQTSNWDRKQT
+536 PCQISNKDRKQT

>member
-1 MHESNLL
+1 MIHESNLL
-8 SLLIFL
+8 SLLIIL
-14 PVLGAAV
+14 PLLGAV
-21 IGFAPRNDDW
+21 IIGLAPRNDEW
-31 TRRIAL
+31 TRRLTL
-37 AFSLLVFVVSLPLW
+37 AFTLLVFAVSLPLW
-51 FNFDTASH
+51 FLFDTSSH
-59 EMQFVTRVPW
+59 EMQFVTRVSW
-69 IPAFNVNYAV
+69 IPAFNINYAV

-116 AILIMEAALIG
+116 AILVMEAMLIG
-127 VFVSLDLVLFYV
+127 VFVALDLFLFFV
-139 FWEAELIPMLLII
+139 FWEAELIPMFLII

-188 GGETFDIQELSKG
+188 GGGTFDIQQLAQG
-201 SYSSTFQ
+201 SYSATFQ
-208 FWVFWAFFLGFAI
+208 FWVFWAFFLAFAI

-272 AFAPVILILS
+272 AFAPVVVILS

-320 FNSEGIEGAILQMVN
+320 FNSQGIEGAILQMIN

-344 LMVGMLYERTHS
+344 LMVGMIYERTHS

-367 TVPIYVTLLAIFSF
+367 TVPIYVTLMAIFSF

-399 VGSFKSS
+399 VGTFKYNLS
-406 LLAGAIAIGGVV
+406 AGAIALGGVV
-418 LTVAYMLWMLQRV
+418 LTVAYMLWMLQRI
-431 VWGESTRK
+431 VWGENTRK
-439 DDVVVTDLNGREIA
+439 EDVVVTDLNGREIA
-453 TLMPLLVLVFWIGFN
+453 TLLPLLVLVFWIGFH
-468 PEPFLARMRVSVEHL
+468 PQPFLERMRASVAHL
-483 VSEVSSVSGVKNIE
+483 VSAMSPVRGAKNIE
-497 GLNDAVFPPLPGQ
+497 GLNGAALPPMLDRGPQ
-510 SHQHAVAGANIAT
+510 YAAVAITAA
-523 VNRISAADSCRAP
+523 VNRIPADACRAS
-536 PCQTSNWDRKQT
+536 PCQISNRDRKQT

>member
-1 MHESNLL
+1 MIHESNLL
-8 SLLIFL
+8 SLLIIL
-14 PVLGAAV
+14 PLLGAV
-21 IGFAPRNDDW
+21 MIGFMPRNDDW
-31 TRRIAL
+31 TRRITL
-37 AFSLLVFVVSLPLW
+37 AFTLLVFAISLPLW
-51 FNFDTASH
+51 YLFDTSSH

-69 IPAFNVNYAV
+69 IPVFNINYAV

-92 TLITPM
+92 TMITPM

-116 AILIMEAALIG
+116 AILVMEAMLIG
-127 VFVSLDLVLFYV
+127 VFVALDLFLFFV
-139 FWEAELIPMLLII
+139 FWEAELIPMFLII

-169 YTMAGS
+169 YTMLGS
-175 LPMLVAILALYFT
+175 LPMLVAVLALYFT
-188 GGETFDIQELSKG
+188 GGETFDIQTLSQG
-201 SYSSTFQ
+201 AYSATFQ
-208 FWVFWAFFLGFAI
+208 FWVFWAFFLAFAI

-272 AFAPVILILS
+272 AFAPIILILS

-320 FNSEGIEGAILQMVN
+320 FNTQGIEGAILQMIN

-344 LMVGMLYERTHS
+344 LMVGMIYERTHS

-367 TVPIYVTLLAIFSF
+367 TVPIYVTLMAIFSF
-381 ASFGLPGTNSFVG
+381 ASFGLPGTNAFVG
-394 EFLVL
+394 EFLVM
-399 VGSFKSS
+399 VGTFKSS
-406 LLAGAIAIGGVV
+406 LLAGAIALAGVV
-418 LTVAYMLWMLQRV
+418 LTVAYMLWMLQRL
-431 VWGESTRK
+431 VWGENTRK
-439 DDVVVTDLNGREIA
+439 EGVVVTDLNGREIA
-453 TLMPLLVLVFWIGFN
+453 TLMPLLVLVFWIGFY
-468 PEPFLARMRVSVEHL
+468 PQPFLDRMRASVAHL
-483 VSEVSSVSGVKNIE
+483 VSEMSSVRDARHIE
-497 GLNDAVFPPLPGQ
+497 GLNDATLPQILERSPL
-510 SHQHAVAGANIAT
+510 HAATANIVA
-523 VNRISAADSCRAP
+523 VNRTFADSCRP
-536 PCQTSNWDRKQT
+536 SPCQISNKDRKQT

>member
-8 SLLIFL
+8 TFLLVL
-14 PVLGAAV
+14 PVLGAAI
-21 IGFAPRNDDW
+21 IGVLPRNDVW
-31 TRRIAL
+31 TRWIAL
-37 AFSLLVFVVSLPLW
+37 AFTLLVFAVSLPLW
-51 FNFDTASH
+51 YHFDTSSH
-59 EMQFVTRVPW
+59 EMQFVTRMPW
-69 IPAFNVNYAV
+69 IPAFNINYAV

-92 TLITPM
+92 TMITPL

-116 AILIMEAALIG
+116 AILVMEAAVLG
-127 VFVSLDLVLFYV
+127 VFVSLDLFLFFV
-139 FWEAELIPMLLII
+139 FWEAELIPMFLII

-158 RRVYAALKFFL
+158 RRVYAALKFFI

-201 SYSSTFQ
+201 AYSATFQ
-208 FWVFWAFFLGFAI
+208 FWVFWAFFLAFAI

-272 AFAPVILILS
+272 DFAPVILILS

-309 HMGFVTLGIFV
+309 HMGFVTMGIFV
-320 FNSEGIEGAILQMVN
+320 FNSEGIEGAILQMIN

-344 LMVGMLYERTHS
+344 LCVGIIYERTHS

-367 TVPIYVTLLAIFSF
+367 TVPLYVTLLAIFSF
-381 ASFGLPGTNSFVG
+381 SSFGLPGTNSFVG
-394 EFLVL
+394 EFLVM
-399 VGSFKSS
+399 VGSFKYD
-406 LLAGAIAIGGVV
+406 LLVGLIAIGGVV
-418 LTVAYMLWMLQRV
+418 LTVAYMLWALQRV
-431 VWGESTRK
+431 VWGESTREEG
-439 DDVVVTDLNGREIA
+439 VVVTDLNKREIA
-453 TLMPLLVLVFWIGFN
+453 TLAPLLVLVFWIGFN
-468 PEPFLARMRVSVEHL
+468 PGPFIDRMRASVEHL
-483 VSEVSSVSGVKNIE
+483 VSEVSPAQAAKNIE
-497 GLNDAVFPPLPGQ
+497 GLNDALLPVSLDRG
-510 SHQHAVAGANIAT
+510 HQHAVAADSAT
-523 VNRISAADSCRAP
+523 VSGSSADACGSL
-536 PCQTSNWDRKQT
+536 PCQISNWERKQT

>member
-1 MHESNLL
+1 MIHESNLL
-8 SLLIFL
+8 SLLLIL
-14 PVLGAAV
+14 PLLGAAIV
-21 IGFAPRNDDW
+21 GLAPRNDVW
-31 TRRIAL
+31 ARRITL
-37 AFSLLVFVVSLPLW
+37 GFTLLVFIASLPLW
-51 FNFDTASH
+51 YLFDTSSH

-69 IPAFNVNYAV
+69 IPAFNINYAV

-92 TLITPM
+92 TMITPM

-104 KAIDTRVKEYMI
+104 KAIDSRVKEYML

-127 VFVSLDLVLFYV
+127 VFVSLDLLLFFV
-139 FWEAELIPMLLII
+139 FWEAELIPMFLII

-175 LPMLVAILALYFT
+175 LPMFVAILALYFT
-188 GGETFDIQELSKG
+188 SGGTFDIQELSKG
-201 SYSSTFQ
+201 AYSSTFQ
-208 FWVFWAFFLGFAI
+208 FWVFWAFFLAFAV

-272 AFAPVILILS
+272 AFAPIVLVLS

-320 FNSEGIEGAILQMVN
+320 FNTQGIEGAILQMVN

-344 LMVGMLYERTHS
+344 LMVGIIYERTHS
-356 RLISDCGGLRM
+356 RLISDCSGLRM

-399 VGSFKSS
+399 VGTFKHD
-406 LLAGAIAIGGVV
+406 LLAGAISLAGVV

-439 DDVVVTDLNGREIA
+439 EGVVVTDLNSREIA
-453 TLMPLLVLVFWIGFN
+453 TLIPLLVLVFWIGFY
-468 PEPFLARMRVSVEHL
+468 PQPFLDRMRASVAHL
-483 VSEVSSVSGVKNIE
+483 VSEVSSIRSVPNIH
-497 GLNDAVFPPLPGQ
+497 GLNDATLPQ
-510 SHQHAVAGANIAT
+510 LLDRRPKHAAVANT
-523 VNRISAADSCRAP
+523 VAVSRVSADSCLTS
-536 PCQTSNWDRKQT
+536 PCQISNKDRKQT

>member
-8 SLLIFL
+8 SLLIIL
-14 PVLGAAV
+14 PLLGAV
-21 IGFAPRNDDW
+21 MIGFMPRNDDW
-31 TRRIAL
+31 GRRITL
-37 AFSLLVFVVSLPLW
+37 AFTLLVFAISLPLW
-51 FNFDTASH
+51 YLFDTSSH

-69 IPAFNVNYAV
+69 IPAFNINYAV

-92 TLITPM
+92 TLIAPM

-104 KAIDTRVKEYMI
+104 KAIDSRVKEYMI
-116 AILIMEAALIG
+116 AILVMEAMLIG
-127 VFVSLDLVLFYV
+127 VFVALDLFLFFV
-139 FWEAELIPMLLII
+139 FWEAELIPMFLII

-169 YTMAGS
+169 YTMLGS
-175 LPMLVAILALYFT
+175 LPMLVAVLALYFT
-188 GGETFDIQELSKG
+188 GGETFDIQTLSQG
-201 SYSSTFQ
+201 TYSETFQ
-208 FWVFWAFFLGFAI
+208 FWVFWAFFLAFAI

-258 FLRFSLPITPDASH
+258 FLRFSLPITPDASQ
-272 AFAPVILILS
+272 AFASVVVILS

-320 FNSEGIEGAILQMVN
+320 FNTQGIEGAILQMIN

-344 LMVGMLYERTHS
+344 LMVGMIYERTHS

-367 TVPIYVTLLAIFSF
+367 TVPIYVTLMAIFSF
-381 ASFGLPGTNSFVG
+381 ASFGLPGTNAFVG
-394 EFLVL
+394 EFLVM
-399 VGSFKSS
+399 VGTFKSS
-406 LLAGAIAIGGVV
+406 ILAGAIALGGVV
-418 LTVAYMLWMLQRV
+418 LTVAYMLWMLQRL
-431 VWGESTRK
+431 VWGENTRK
-439 DDVVVTDLNGREIA
+439 DDVVVTDMNSREIA
-453 TLMPLLVLVFWIGFN
+453 TLLPLLVLVFWIGFH
-468 PEPFLARMRVSVEHL
+468 PQPFLDRMRASVAHL
-483 VSEVSSVSGVKNIE
+483 VSEMSSVRDARHIE
-497 GLNDAVFPPLPGQ
+497 GLNDATLPQILERRPP
-510 SHQHAVAGANIAT
+510 HAAMANTVA
-523 VNRISAADSCRAP
+523 VNRTFADSCRAL
-536 PCQTSNWDRKQT
+536 PCQISNRDRNQT

>member
-8 SLLIFL
+8 SLLLIL
-14 PVLGAAV
+14 PLLGAV
-21 IGFAPRNDDW
+21 IIGIAPRNDVW
-31 TRRIAL
+31 ARRIAL
-37 AFSLLVFVVSLPLW
+37 AFTLLVFAVSLPLW
-51 FNFDTASH
+51 YQFDTASH
-59 EMQFVTRVPW
+59 EMQFVKRIAW
-69 IPAFNVNYAV
+69 IPAFNINYAV

-92 TLITPM
+92 TMITPL

-116 AILIMEAALIG
+116 AILVMEAAIIG
-127 VFVSLDLVLFYV
+127 VFVALDLFLFFV
-139 FWEAELIPMLLII
+139 FWEAELIPMFLII

-158 RRVYAALKFFL
+158 RRVYAALKFFI

-188 GGETFDIQELSKG
+188 GGETFDIQQLSKG
-201 SYSSTFQ
+201 AYSATFQ
-208 FWVFWAFFLGFAI
+208 FWVFWAFFLAFAI

-272 AFAPVILILS
+272 DFAPVILILS

-309 HMGFVTLGIFV
+309 HMGFVTMGIFV
-320 FNSEGIEGAILQMVN
+320 FNPEGIEGAILQMIN

-344 LMVGMLYERTHS
+344 LGVGIIYERTHS

-399 VGSFKSS
+399 VGSFKYN
-406 LLAGAIAIGGVV
+406 LLVGGIAIGGVV

-453 TLMPLLVLVFWIGFN
+453 TLAPLLVLVFWIGFN
-468 PEPFLARMRVSVEHL
+468 PGPFLDRMRASVEHL
-483 VSEVSSVSGVKNIE
+483 VSEVSTVRDVKRIE
-497 GLNDAVFPPLPGQ
+497 GLNDAVLPPMLESKP
-510 SHQHAVAGANIAT
+510 QHASAITVAP
-523 VNRISAADSCRAP
+523 ADACRAL
-536 PCQTSNWDRKQT
+536 PCQISNWDRKQT

>member
-1 MHESNLL
+1 M
-8 SLLIFL
+8 
-14 PVLGAAV
+14 
-21 IGFAPRNDDW
+21 IGFMPRNDDW
-31 TRRIAL
+31 ARRITL
-37 AFSLLVFVVSLPLW
+37 AFTLLVFAISLPLW
-51 FNFDTASH
+51 YLFDTSSH

-69 IPAFNVNYAV
+69 IPAFNINYAV

-104 KAIDTRVKEYMI
+104 KAIDNRVKEYMI
-116 AILIMEAALIG
+116 AILVMEAMLIG
-127 VFVSLDLVLFYV
+127 VFVALDLFLFFV
-139 FWEAELIPMLLII
+139 FWEAELIPMFLII

-169 YTMAGS
+169 YTMLGS
-175 LPMLVAILALYFT
+175 LPMLVAVLALYFT
-188 GGETFDIQELSKG
+188 GGETFDIQTLSQG
-201 SYSSTFQ
+201 TYSETFQ
-208 FWVFWAFFLGFAI
+208 FWVFWAFFLAFAI

-272 AFAPVILILS
+272 AFASIILILS

-320 FNSEGIEGAILQMVN
+320 FNTQGIEGAILQMIN

-344 LMVGMLYERTHS
+344 LMVGMIYERTHS

-367 TVPIYVTLLAIFSF
+367 TVPIYVTLMAIFSF
-381 ASFGLPGTNSFVG
+381 ASFGLPGTNAFVG

-399 VGSFKSS
+399 VGTFKHD
-406 LLAGAIAIGGVV
+406 LMAGGIALGGVV
-418 LTVAYMLWMLQRV
+418 LTVAYMLWMLQRL
-431 VWGESTRK
+431 VWGENTRK
-439 DDVVVTDLNGREIA
+439 ADVVVTDLNGREIA
-453 TLMPLLVLVFWIGFN
+453 TLAPLLVLVFWIGFH
-468 PEPFLARMRVSVEHL
+468 PQPFLERMRASVAHL
-483 VSEVSSVSGVKNIE
+483 VSEMSSVRDARHIE
-497 GLNDAVFPPLPGQ
+497 GLNDVTLPLKLDRMHSHATGADIVAVSRTF
-510 SHQHAVAGANIAT
+510 
-523 VNRISAADSCRAP
+523 ADSCRAL
-536 PCQTSNWDRKQT
+536 PCQISNRDRKQT